1 MHRWFGNMLRNNGH
15 AIGLGM
21 GGQNTFVWWCHVD
34 QRFSMF
40 TSLLGP
46 VSALWASVWLSP
58 CYLLV
63 HAILDLLVRT
73 IYILILTL
81 EGHRLSLVD
90 IPMLLYTQRVG
101 SIVKIY
107 TLFHLHKQKWNSHR
121 TNMDDAAQQ
130 EPLMDYL
137 IPKMEMLLCY
147 AGLLTFVISAVG
159 SK

>member
-1 MHRWFGNMLRNNGH
+1 
-15 AIGLGM
+15 
-21 GGQNTFVWWCHVD
+21 
-34 QRFSMF
+34 MF

-46 VSALWASVWLSP
+46 VSAVWASIWLSP
-58 CYLLV
+58 YYLLV
-63 HAILDLLVRT
+63 YAILVLLVRT

-90 IPMLLYTQRVG
+90 IPMLLYTQWVG

-121 TNMDDAAQQ
+121 TNMADAQNR
-130 EPLMDYL
+130 ELLLDYL
-137 IPKMEMLLCY
+137 IPKMEMVLCY
-147 AGLLTFVISAVG
+147 AGLLTFVISVVG